1 MLSIALPTVSVRSTT
16 LFENSVCL
24 SDASCILQLGTDALR
39 NVVESRRPFKIAKN
53 DRITAFEMT
62 AERHEWKLT
71 AVMG

>member
-24 SDASCILQLGTDALR
+24 SDAPCILQLDTDTLR
-39 NVVESRRPFKIAKN
+39 KVVESRRPCKIAKN

-62 AERHEWKLT
+62 AERHEWKLA